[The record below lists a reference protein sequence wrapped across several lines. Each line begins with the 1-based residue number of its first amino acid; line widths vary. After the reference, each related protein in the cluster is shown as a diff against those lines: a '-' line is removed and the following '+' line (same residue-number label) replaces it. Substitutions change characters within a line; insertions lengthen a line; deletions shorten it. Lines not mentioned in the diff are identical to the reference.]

1 MQFKL
6 ADQSVHT
13 WKVEKIGVI
22 GPGIVGMPMAALLAH
37 ARIKINNNKPAEV
50 LVVQR
55 NSVNSGWKVDAINS
69 GKSVIGGIEPGLNRI
84 VEETVKEGILKASH
98 NVEDLYDADVVLV
111 CVQTDKKGFGPDYG
125 PMFGALNGLAKA
137 LQKKPEG
144 KIPLVVFESTLAPSS
159 MATLMYDH
167 FKSYDLVDG
176 KDILLGNSPN
186 RVMPGRLVERVT
198 NSDKIV
204 AGLQPSTP
212 EMIKH
217 LYAHIVT
224 KGTLYPTNSM
234 TAETVKTLENAYRD
248 VRIAFSTEI
257 VRYCDQHDINFYQ
270 VRDKVNERIAQT
282 DNASADP
289 NAVPSG
295 GLLIPMLG
303 VGGHCLPKDGILLWW
318 RRIEKNVDV
327 SNSLILKSREINDA
341 SPLNTLNL
349 AEKHIGCI
357 EGKKIALLGAAYRF
371 NSEDTRNSPTLVLA
385 KLLQEKNCE
394 VVIQDPYVKDDD
406 QNLLRYELNKVF
418 TNNIEKAIQNVD
430 YIFMCTAHQDYYN
443 LIPEFSQ
450 CSKLKGIVDACN
462 IYHKSDFNNTSVE
475 YCGIGRGEKEPDNEF
490 LDFVQQSF
498 IDVEK
503 GTANEVQ
510 ELATF
515 FNDHYASTEFNKV
528 EFKKVQEL
536 ARTCSTGCD
545 ISDTG
550 EIEKVPEFEGFSS
563 ILVRCSKNASKTSRK

>member
-6 ADQSVHT
+6 ADQSIHT

-55 NSVNSGWKVDAINS
+55 NSINSGWKVDSINS
-69 GKSVIGGIEPGLNRI
+69 GRSVIGGIEPGLDPI
-84 VEETVKEGILKASH
+84 VEEMVNEGTLKASH
-98 NVEDLYDADVVLV
+98 HVEDLYDADVVLV

-144 KIPLVVFESTLAPSS
+144 KIPLIIFESTLAPSS

-167 FKSYDLVDG
+167 FKSYGLEDG

-212 EMIKH
+212 EMIKL
-217 LYAHIVT
+217 LYSHIVT

-234 TAETVKTLENAYRD
+234 TAEIVKTLENAYRD

-257 VRYCDQHDINFYQ
+257 VKYCDEHEIDFYK

-282 DNASADP
+282 DNASDDP

-295 GLLIPMLG
+295 GILIPMLG

-318 RRIEKNVDV
+318 RRIDNKVDV
-327 SNSLILKSREINDA
+327 SNSLILKSREINDD
-341 SPLNTLNL
+341 SPGKTIQL
-349 AEKHIGCI
+349 AEKYLGKLD
-357 EGKKIALLGAAYRF
+357 GKKIALLGAAYRF
-371 NSEDTRNSPTLVLA
+371 NSEDTRNSPTLALA
-385 KLLQEKNCE
+385 QLLQKKNCD
-394 VVIQDPYVKDDD
+394 VIIQDPYVKHND
-406 QNLLRYELNKVF
+406 QNLLHLNLDQVF
-418 TNNIEKAIQNVD
+418 TNDLSEAINEAEI
-430 YIFMCTAHQDYYN
+430 IFMCTAHQDYYN
-443 LIPEFSQ
+443 LVSKFSQ
-450 CSKLKGIVDACN
+450 KSKLKGIVDACN
-462 IYHKSDFNNTSVE
+462 IYHENDFNGTE
-475 YCGIGRGEKEPDNEF
+475 LKYCGIGRGTMEPDNEF
-490 LDFVQQSF
+490 IDFVQNSF
-498 IDVEK
+498 NAVEK
-503 GTANEVQ
+503 GTANEVLD
-510 ELATF
+510 LAEF
-515 FNDHYASTEFNKV
+515 FNSHYASSDFNKV
-528 EFKKVQEL
+528 DFRKVQEL
-536 ARTCSTGCD
+536 AKTCSTGCD
-545 ISDTG
+545 ISDAG
-550 EIEKVPEFEGFSS
+550 KIEKVPEYKGFSS
-563 ILVRCSKNASKTSRK
+563 ILTNCAKNATKPG